1 MPTFQTMRFGELE
14 YRHEDVLHL
23 PEGLVGLP
31 DLRDWLVLE
40 MGDDLPMKWF
50 QSLDRGDFGFPVC
63 QPALFA
69 DTYDIEIPPD
79 VHHILRGRE
88 GEWLAVFIISTI
100 HPGGSRITG
109 NLLAPLVVNVDTRN
123 GVQLVLNDTDL
134 SVNQEINYLKFGLA
148 VDGQSAENN
157 DQIADEGESVQV
169 PAGNGSQEKL
179 DSSDESGQS
188 EVRTEV
194 ETPEPAGV

>member
-14 YRHEDVLHL
+14 YRQEDVLHL